1 MLGILYCTPLCDTS
15 CLNVREYPF
24 HTVTEFCL
32 PMLAHLLRQK
42 YLDFFVSKDHLVMP
56 GAPLIPID
64 ALGNLDT
71 STLFTSAGDFPIYA
85 TTLNGDDVRE
95 INFPKAGFIIIGS
108 EGKGI
113 GDEIISFA
121 QKKISI
127 PSFSKAESLNAAVA
141 AGIICYELRK

>member
-1 MLGILYCTPLCDTS
+1 MGTILRSANWFGIDT
-15 CLNVREYPF
+15 V
-24 HTVTEFCL
+24 FCSRDCVNAFNPKVVQASMGSL
-32 PMLAHLLRQK
+32 
-42 YLDFFVSKDHLVMP
+42 FFTDVVETDLK
-56 GAPLIPID
+56 
-64 ALGNLDT
+64 
-71 STLFTSAGDFPIYA
+71 TLFTSAGDFPIYA